1 MSRKILVAY
10 DGSSF
15 SKRAIDEAKSQLA
28 LVPDT
33 KLHVIAVA
41 ERTGPMTNKVLADAF
56 TDDQVEYARKL
67 IAEVEE
73 HFAKEDI
80 PVVTKV
86 VRNTQRENP
95 GKSVCRYAH
104 DEDMDMIIAG
114 SRGLGNVRGIV
125 LGSVSYKIVQDAEC
139 PVLIVK

>member
-1 MSRKILVAY
+1 MEVISMSRKILVAY

-73 HFAKEDI
+73 HFAKESTRLNSSH
-80 PVVTKV
+80 VASSYAVFCLKKTKV
-86 VRNTQRENP
+86 SST
-95 GKSVCRYAH
+95 
-104 DEDMDMIIAG
+104 
-114 SRGLGNVRGIV
+114 
-125 LGSVSYKIVQDAEC
+125 
-139 PVLIVK
+139 